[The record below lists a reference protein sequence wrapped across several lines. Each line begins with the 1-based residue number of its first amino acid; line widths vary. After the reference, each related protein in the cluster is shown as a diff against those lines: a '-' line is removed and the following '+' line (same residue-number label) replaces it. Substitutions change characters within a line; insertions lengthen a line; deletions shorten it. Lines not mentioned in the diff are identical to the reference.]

1 MKILVVIFLMLTS
14 GKIYSQNDSISRAG
28 DIFSME
34 FMRSNELI
42 KDKDLTISYID
53 QDSILVLSS
62 NYNTAS
68 RQNESKTY
76 RVYIDSIRSFG
87 YKTGTNIG
95 VRIRTG
101 ALLGFGAGF
110 ILGLIPRKKIS
121 LEPSDQNLDL
131 FQSLGLGLL
140 VGLVVAVPGALIGAA
155 TGIGSKE
162 YEVVDVSKYNLKKKY
177 NVIKELIQKGIIK
190 NE

>member
-1 MKILVVIFLMLTS
+1 MLTS